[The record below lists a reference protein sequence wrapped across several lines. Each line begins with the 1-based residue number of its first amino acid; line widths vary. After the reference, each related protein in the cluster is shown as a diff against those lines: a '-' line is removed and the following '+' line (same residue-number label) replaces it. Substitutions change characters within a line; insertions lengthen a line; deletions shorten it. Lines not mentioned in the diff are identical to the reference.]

1 MLSEKQLA
9 EYDENGFVILDY
21 RMPKEDIEDIKN
33 YHKILLEKHP
43 EFRDYCP
50 TLLKHD
56 LNYLKYAKNPE
67 ILDCVKQVIGS
78 NLAKKLIRDNNEI
91 FIVDNLWRGKLENLN
106 FNDNNFHIE
115 KNFKKL
121 DLKFIKRELL

>member
-1 MLSEKQLA
+1 M
-9 EYDENGFVILDY
+9 
-21 RMPKEDIEDIKN
+21 
-33 YHKILLEKHP
+33 KILITGGAGL
-43 EFRDYCP
+43 
-50 TLLKHD
+50 
-56 LNYLKYAKNPE
+56 
-67 ILDCVKQVIGS
+67 IGS

-121 DLKFIKRELL
+121 DLKFIKRESL